1 MENYGFVLLG
11 REEATQFGFP
21 NGGTGMFD
29 GLYYDMMSEISRNPT
44 NKYGT
49 APEMTEDERFISFL
63 NRYFVFRKVR
73 HVAAEKI
80 TRVIED
86 TMPLSKSDSTGVVPY
101 DGDAADIENIT
112 QSLDK
117 RAKISERETT
127 GKISERETA
136 SKKPAAH
143 FIRPLGDKKVA
154 IQTFDPLVETV
165 AKIDARKTATVEEVV
180 DLQIP
185 ESAPSIQL
193 VPNTVRIGKKVLI
206 PSNKIRN
213 K

>member
-1 MENYGFVLLG
+1 
-11 REEATQFGFP
+11 
-21 NGGTGMFD
+21 MFD

-86 TMPLSKSDSTGVVPY
+86 TMPLSKSDSTGVIPY

-127 GKISERETA
+127 GKETTRKISEREMTGKETA

-165 AKIDARKTATVEEVV
+165 AKIDVRKTATVEEVV

-206 PSNKIRN
+206 PTNKIRN